1 MLTLEQ
7 FQTQHFMLNAQE
19 KRLLK
24 NCVAGEWYVIHQ
36 VRPEKAIKRGKNSN
50 VIRMEFI
57 RWLALGG
64 DTQYPLHALGIRLMG
79 AWLEGVLNLHGAT
92 IRSDLLFL
100 NCYVAQ
106 ASDFESMRLDGS
118 LIISGSL
125 FLKGLRADR
134 AKIAGSFF
142 LRENDQNRFESQ
154 GEIRL
159 VNATIEGNFDCS
171 GAQLNGSNGQDALIA
186 DGAKIAGDM
195 IINAKGQHRFESR
208 GAIRLLGAIIKGNL
222 DCCGAQLN
230 GYDGQNA
237 LIADGANIAGAVFLS
252 RQDLHRFESQ
262 GEIRFVG
269 ATIGRDLACIGAQ
282 LKGFDGQSALSAEGA
297 EIVGSVFLRGDF
309 KSDGTLSFI
318 STHIAGVFQLRAGQA
333 VSGIDLSHATIG
345 FLQSKPTAWGK
356 HIVLDGLVYGSL
368 REAHW
373 QAIDYLDW
381 LNKQTSA
388 DLGFEKVESFKPQPW
403 HQLIGVLLKMG
414 HQDIATEI
422 SIAYEKHRYTIGK
435 VGAYQVLG
443 DVDGKT
449 SFMLPV
455 THFFKRANQS
465 IAKFFHAT
473 FGLLAGYGYK
483 PLRLLW
489 WMLFVW
495 LFSAAMYFC
504 AAYHGIFTPSDPLV
518 FQNVNYEHDCR
529 SFDMDGTARTIHNQD
544 EHGVTHNWYTCGEL
558 MGEYT
563 TFSPVAYSLDVI
575 LPLVD
580 LGQEK
585 TWGVYIESPAAN
597 GAVELLTHWSW
608 NHAARLLV
616 WFEVLFGWMASLMLV
631 AVLTGLTER
640 ERS

>member
-24 NCVAGEWYVIHQ
+24 SCVAGELCVIHQ

-50 VIRMEFI
+50 VIRMAFI

-64 DTQYPLHALGIRLMG
+64 DTQYPLHAHGVQLMG
-79 AWLEGVLNLHGAT
+79 AWLEGVLDLYGAT
-92 IRSDLLFL
+92 IQSDLVFPS
-100 NCYVAQ
+100 CYINQ
-106 ASDFESMRLDGS
+106 APNFRNMRLDGS
-118 LIISGSL
+118 LILSGS
-125 FLKGLRADR
+125 FLSEGLGADGVEITGDVFLRAIDQHRFESHGEIRFLGARIGGDLSCTGAQLKARDGLNTLSADR
-134 AKIAGSFF
+134 AEIAGSVF
-142 LRENDQNRFESQ
+142 LRVQ
-154 GEIRL
+154 
-159 VNATIEGNFDCS
+159 
-171 GAQLNGSNGQDALIA
+171 
-186 DGAKIAGDM
+186 
-195 IINAKGQHRFESR
+195 GQHRFESH
-208 GAIRLLGAIIKGNL
+208 GEIRFLGARIGGDL
-222 DCCGAQLN
+222 SCTGAQLKAR
-230 GYDGQNA
+230 DGLNT
-237 LIADGANIAGAVFLS
+237 LSADRAEIAGSVFLRVQGQHS
-252 RQDLHRFESQ
+252 FESQ
-262 GEIRFVG
+262 GEIRFLG
-269 ATIGRDLACIGAQ
+269 ATLGGNLECDGAQ
-282 LKGFDGQSALSAEGA
+282 LKASDGQNALSADRA
-297 EIVGSVFLRGDF
+297 EIAGHVFLIGD
-309 KSDGTLSFI
+309 LSCKGSLTFI
-318 STHIAGVFQLRAGQA
+318 STDVAGVFALITTVPVNA
-333 VSGIDLSHATIG
+333 IDLSHAKLG
-345 FLQSKPTAWGK
+345 FLQSQPQAWGLD
-356 HIVLDGLVYGSL
+356 IVLDGLEYGAF
-368 REAHW
+368 RELNWQSAHY
-373 QAIDYLDW
+373 IEW
-381 LNKQTSA
+381 LKKQTRG
-388 DLGFEKVESFKPQPW
+388 DLGLESLHSFKPQPW
-403 HQLIGVLLKMG
+403 HQLIGVLRKMG

-422 SIAYEKHRYTIGK
+422 SVAYEKHRYAIDK

-443 DVDGKT
+443 GVDGKT
-449 SFMLPV
+449 SFMLQV
-455 THFFKRANQS
+455 THFLKRANQK

-518 FQNVNYEHDCR
+518 FQNVNYELDCR

-544 EHGVTHNWYTCGEL
+544 EHGVTHNWYTCGKL

-608 NHAARLLV
+608 NHTARLLV